1 MWKDAVEKRYSWASM
16 ERELEKMLFELIKAE
31 EEEDT
36 GIYLLMMD
44 YDHARVED
52 PRILEQKEKILNLLS
67 VLIGESR
74 KHQKFLQEAIAGLE
88 KKGQK
93 HESGA

>member
-1 MWKDAVEKRYSWASM
+1 MWKDAVEKRYFWASM
-16 ERELEKMLFELIKAE
+16 ERELERVLFELIKAE
-31 EEEDT
+31 EEEDA

-52 PRILEQKEKILNLLS
+52 PHILEQKEKILHLLS

-74 KHQKFLQEAIAGLE
+74 KHQRLLREAIAGLE
-88 KKGQK
+88 KKEQK
-93 HESGA
+93 DESGT